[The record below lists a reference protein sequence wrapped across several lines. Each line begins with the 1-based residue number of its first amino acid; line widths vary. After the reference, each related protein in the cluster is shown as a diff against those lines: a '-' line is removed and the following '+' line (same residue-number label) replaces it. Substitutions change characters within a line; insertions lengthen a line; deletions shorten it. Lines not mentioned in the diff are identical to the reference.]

1 MKDEYVRK
9 AKVLHVVDGDTFDVA
24 IDLGFNIAIKERVRV
39 YGINC
44 PESRSS
50 DAGEKKAGIAAQDFA
65 LDVLASPNPG
75 TERPLGFGRPL
86 VFQDVMLKTV
96 KSNEKFGRY
105 LATVTL
111 CDGSD
116 FGTLMIQHGHAKEYF
131 GGKRE

>member
-1 MKDEYVRK
+1 MNASLVKVSTVSEYHYTAEIVR
-9 AKVLHVVDGDTFDVA
+9 VIDGDTLEVELS
-24 IDLGFNIAIKERVRV
+24 LGFHIKLRETVRV

-44 PESRSS
+44 PETRSK
-50 DAGEKKAGIAAQDFA
+50 DLIETAAGFAAKDFA
-65 LDVLASPNPG
+65 LNLLTGTGRDV
-75 TERPLGFGRPL
+75 T
-86 VFQDVMLKTV
+86 LKTV